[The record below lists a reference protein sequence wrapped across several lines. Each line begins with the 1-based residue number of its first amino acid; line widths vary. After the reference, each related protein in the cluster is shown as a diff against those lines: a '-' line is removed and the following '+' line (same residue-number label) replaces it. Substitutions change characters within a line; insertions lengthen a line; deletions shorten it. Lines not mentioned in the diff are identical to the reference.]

1 MEIVMAPETAP
12 VAVDIA
18 ASVSALQRTAG
29 LRLPLFIVSA
39 AFTTALALVLWTHT
53 DALLTATLGIGAT
66 GFAALWWQLRR
77 RLLIP
82 LVQLEVSLT
91 RVCQGEP
98 GASAALCEH
107 GVLAGITEDV
117 RALNEELTDL
127 YEDMDN
133 RVARQTMR
141 LAQKTASLKILYD
154 VAAGIQQAESVEEL
168 LLRFLRVLKEMINGR
183 AATVRLIAPDGSR
196 RLLGSIGLD
205 NVLVREQEMTPVTLC
220 LCGMVLTPG
229 DILCDREPRYCAELD
244 GRRMFRSHEIEVVTV
259 PLEHRGEQLGDYTI
273 FVDRAGVTAR
283 EDIMDLLFTVGHHLG
298 VAIAK
303 QRSDAETRR
312 LSIIEERNSLAHELH
327 DSLAQTL
334 ASLRFQCR
342 MLSDSLGA
350 TAIPVAAHTD
360 LARIRTGLDE
370 AHTEL
375 RELLASFRAP
385 LDRRGLVPALA
396 KLTERLEH
404 DTGAH
409 VLFQNDCRPFELAAS
424 MELQLLRIV
433 QEALTNIRKHA
444 QAQTVR
450 VLLTVEKSQSP
461 PAPLFQ
467 RGETADAPF
476 QKAETADAPF
486 QKAEIVDAPFQKAEI
501 KDAQSQPLKK
511 GGRGDLKSPEPRC
524 LLLIEDDGIGFS
536 APSVSTQPGEH
547 LGLTI
552 MEERARRI
560 GATLTLESDP
570 GDGTRI
576 EILFATHRRTS
587 RPPLEP
593 N

>member
-1 MEIVMAPETAP
+1 MHLN
-12 VAVDIA
+12 
-18 ASVSALQRTAG
+18 ASVTAL
-29 LRLPLFIVSA
+29 LRAARLWLPLLTISG
-39 AFTTALALVLWTHT
+39 AFTIALALALRAG
-53 DALLTATLGIGAT
+53 DAPLTVTLGLGAS
-66 GFAALWWQLRR
+66 GFAVLWWQLRR

-82 LVQLEVSLT
+82 LVRLETSLT

-98 GASAALCEH
+98 GASAALCDH
-107 GVLAGITEDV
+107 GVLAGIAEDI

-183 AATVRLIAPDGSR
+183 AATVRLLAPNGSR

-205 NVLVREQEMTPVTLC
+205 NVLVREHEMTPVTLC

-244 GRRMFRSHEIEVVTV
+244 GRRMLSSREIEVVTV
-259 PLEHRGEQLGDYTI
+259 PLEHRGEQLGVYTI

-303 QRSDAETRR
+303 QRADVETRR
-312 LSIIEERNSLAHELH
+312 LSIIEERTSLAHELH

-342 MLSDSLGA
+342 MLSDSLGDTPLA
-350 TAIPVAAHTD
+350 AAAHTD

-396 KLTERLEH
+396 KLVEQLGR

-424 MELQLLRIV
+424 VELQLLRIV

-450 VLLTVEKSQSP
+450 VLLTMEKSQSSP

-467 RGETADAPF
+467 RGELNSDLF
-476 QKAETADAPF
+476 QSGEL
-486 QKAEIVDAPFQKAEI
+486 
-501 KDAQSQPLKK
+501 S
-511 GGRGDLKSPEPRC
+511 GDLFQRVDFPHLPPLEKGAGGILQKGDLTASEPRC
-524 LLLIEDDGIGFS
+524 LLLIEDDGVGFS
-536 APSVSTQPGEH
+536 ASPVPTQAGEH

-552 MEERARRI
+552 MNERARRI
-560 GATLTLESDP
+560 GATVTIESEP

-576 EILFATHRRTS
+576 EIIFAICRRRS
-587 RPPLEP
+587 RRSLELS
-593 N
+593 